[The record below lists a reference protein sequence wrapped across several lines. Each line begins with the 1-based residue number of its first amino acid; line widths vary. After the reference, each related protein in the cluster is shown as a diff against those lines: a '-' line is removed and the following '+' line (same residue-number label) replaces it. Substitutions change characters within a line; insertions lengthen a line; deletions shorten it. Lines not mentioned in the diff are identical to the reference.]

1 MIVSLS
7 GKPGSG
13 KSTVAKKLAS
23 AIGYER
29 VYIGRIRR
37 EAARK
42 RGMTL
47 AEFNAW
53 SETHPEGDTEFDKRL
68 EHIGKTKD
76 NVIIEGR
83 TAFHFIPHSLKI
95 FLDISIEEG
104 AQRIWNSIQETDAAE
119 RNEGSKLTSYEAV
132 LDNVKQRIQSDNTRY
147 QKYYQ
152 LDIFDKRHYDFFL
165 DTTTLDPDDEFQR
178 VYDFVRSKLRQ

>member
-23 AIGYER
+23 ALGYER
-29 VYIGRIRR
+29 VYIGGIRR

-47 AEFNAW
+47 AEFNTW
-53 SETHPEGDTEFDKRL
+53 SETHSEGDTEFDKQL

-76 NVIIEGR
+76 NIIIEGR
-83 TAFHFIPHSLKI
+83 TAFHFIPHSLKV
-95 FLDISIEEG
+95 FLDISTEEG
-104 AQRIWNSIQETDAAE
+104 AKRIWKSIKSTDAVT
-119 RNEGSKLTSYEAV
+119 RNEGNKLTSYEAV
-132 LDNVKQRIQSDNTRY
+132 LKNVKQRIKSDSIRY
-147 QKYYQ
+147 QKYYK
-152 LDIFDKRHYDFFL
+152 LDIFDTSHYDLFL
-165 DTTTLDPDDEFQR
+165 DTTRLNPDEEYQR
-178 VYDFVRSKLRQ
+178 VHDFIQSRLAK